1 MWVFDARLS
10 MFAFC
15 LIGDLRLDRGVGS
28 SALPIQPGSFASSF
42 SRFTSRH
49 KPIPQVS
56 TRRGYGARARP
67 FETYSRDILIARR
80 RAATSPEKN

>member
-1 MWVFDARLS
+1 

-28 SALPIQPGSFASSF
+28 SALPIQPGSYASSF

-49 KPIPQVS
+49 KTHSAGVNAKGI
-56 TRRGYGARARP
+56 RRTGAP
-67 FETYSRDILIARR
+67 FETYSRDVLIARR